1 MNYMLLQKSESETK
15 NGCGKLEKCVTT
27 AGAETL
33 AQYNSSVIDPVLNG
47 FVNGKFLTAILGP

>member
-1 MNYMLLQKSESETK
+1 MLLQKGESETK